1 MKDLM
6 RSTLQNDPA
15 TARAMTELSGRERV
29 AQVIDGHEARERRA
43 ARPECQGRAVR

>member
-6 RSTLQNDPA
+6 RSTLENDPA

-29 AQVIDGHEARERRA
+29 AHVIDGMKRENA
-43 ARPECQGRAVR
+43 AL